1 MKTGRH
7 GGMRRLLVAGVAVV
21 LLAGCATSRL
31 TSANYARINDGMD
44 RADVVAIL
52 GEPAEMVSGSLLGEG
67 GGGAVWRQGDTVIVI
82 QFAGDRVA
90 GKQIVK
96 GRAVGLL
103 DWLE

>member
-1 MKTGRH
+1 MKAAGRC
-7 GGMRRLLVAGVAVV
+7 GMRRVLVAGLVAA
-21 LLAGCATSRL
+21 LLAGCASSRL
-31 TSANYARINDGMD
+31 TSANYARIGDGMD

-52 GEPAEMVSGSLLGEG
+52 GEPTEMISGSLMGES
-67 GGGAVWRQGDTVIVI
+67 GGGAVWRQGDTVVVI